1 MQDIFE
7 WEVRDY
13 RFTTSVD
20 AAANVL
26 CPCTHTLRNVFL
38 ILVAYIVSLP
48 LVHVCAYLEMQ
59 KEKADARLY
68 ARPIQHEHDHSS
80 ESEHHHKQRPT

>member
-7 WEVRDY
+7 GEVRDY
-13 RFTTSVD
+13 RFTTSFD

-38 ILVAYIVSLP
+38 ILVSYIVSLP

-80 ESEHHHKQRPT
+80 ESEHRHKQRPT